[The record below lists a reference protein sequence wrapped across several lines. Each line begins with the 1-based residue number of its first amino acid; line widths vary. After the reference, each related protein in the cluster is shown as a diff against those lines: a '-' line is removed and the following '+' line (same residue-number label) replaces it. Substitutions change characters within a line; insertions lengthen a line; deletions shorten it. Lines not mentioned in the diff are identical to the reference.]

1 MKFRDRRLRRF
12 YERGQSRGLPAEYIP
27 RIDRIL
33 ANLAVARG
41 PRDLSSPSFRLHPLT
56 GDRQGYWSVRVSGNW
71 RITFRFEDSE
81 VVDIDLVD
89 YH

>member
-1 MKFRDRRLRRF
+1 MA
-12 YERGQSRGLPAEYIP
+12 AEHIP

-33 ANLAVARG
+33 ANLAVAKE
-41 PRDLSSPSFRLHPLT
+41 PRDLNNPSFRLHPLT
-56 GDRQGYWSVRVSGNW
+56 GNMQGYWSVRVSGNW
-71 RITFRFEDSE
+71 RVTFRFESGE